1 MRYVTSGTGQA
12 EKISDLVIVRMR
24 QPFAFRMVDPWSEAL
39 VVPFATSVQL
49 ILPVLDDHRA
59 LGFLLKDSGNL

>member
-1 MRYVTSGTGQA
+1 MGYVTSGTGQA
-12 EKISDLVIVRMR
+12 EKVSDLVIVRMR

-49 ILPVLDDHRA
+49 ILINACVVRRSQSSWIFA
-59 LGFLLKDSGNL
+59 